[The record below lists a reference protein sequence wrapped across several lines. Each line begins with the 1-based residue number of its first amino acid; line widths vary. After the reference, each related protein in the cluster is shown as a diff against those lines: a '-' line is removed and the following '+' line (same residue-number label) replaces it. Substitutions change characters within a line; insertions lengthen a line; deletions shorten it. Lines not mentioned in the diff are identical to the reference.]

1 MMNTIEKVVVFEA
14 LAFTIGFLQKR
25 SETDE
30 TFATPLKFLQN
41 AHEIVKADIME
52 ELR

>member
-1 MMNTIEKVVVFEA
+1 MNTMEKAVVFEA

-30 TFATPLKFLQN
+30 TFATPLTFLRK
-41 AHEIVKADIME
+41 AHEIVKRDFME
-52 ELR
+52 ELS